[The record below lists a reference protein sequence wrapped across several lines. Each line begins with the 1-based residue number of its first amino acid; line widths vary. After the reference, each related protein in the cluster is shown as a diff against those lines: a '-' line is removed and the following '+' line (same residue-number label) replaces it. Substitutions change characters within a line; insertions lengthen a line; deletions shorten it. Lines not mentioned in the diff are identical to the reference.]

1 MSKRKSVSD
10 KIVES
15 SGDVFRDLGIEL
27 TQEEAFKVEIARA
40 ITKVVNARNYSQKD
54 VAAILGTDQAKVSS
68 IARGRLEGFSIERL
82 IRYLLALG
90 INVDV
95 HLSQTK
101 DDRKVL
107 PLTRGQ
113 PVRPDEGRVKVHAR
127 MAGACM

>member
-1 MSKRKSVSD
+1 MSNRKSDND

-27 TQEEAFKVEIARA
+27 SPEEVLKIDIARA
-40 ITKVVNARNYSQKD
+40 ITKVINARRYSQKD
-54 VAAILGTDQAKVSS
+54 VAIILGTDQAKVSN

-101 DDRKVL
+101 DERKIL
-107 PLTRGQ
+107 PLAKGQ

-127 MAGACM
+127 VAGACV